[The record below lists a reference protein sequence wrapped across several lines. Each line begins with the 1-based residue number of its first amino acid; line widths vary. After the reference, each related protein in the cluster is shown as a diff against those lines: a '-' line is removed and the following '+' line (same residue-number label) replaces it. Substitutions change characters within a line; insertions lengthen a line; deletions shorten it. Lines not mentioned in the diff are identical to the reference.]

1 MMKTTFAMTT
11 QQRHQPTHSISL
23 DGVRVLFAAIVIFLV
38 SGQRSAAQTPDLG
51 FENWSA
57 GATSFYDSILNSY
70 YGIPNAQTALPD
82 RWEAY
87 YGAYAPNSTITPA
100 LNTYGLIKVDS
111 PLSSVGASALLLH
124 TWYFYGRSTVVYEDT
139 LSAAPVSITGQYKR
153 ITEITVNDTFHDG
166 YSMGYAYVLSA
177 ANDTLYKGEITLND
191 TNIWASFQIDLL
203 PTGAASAPVD
213 HFFIAFANNS
223 NNRNCTE
230 QGICDL
236 LWLDGIV
243 LNFATTGVSSP
254 AAETM
259 VTSVYP
265 NPAGNIINIL
275 HNYPIS
281 TQLTYEI
288 YDPQGRICQSGE
300 ISKNHTILPIDQLST
315 GLYLLNL
322 RSASETTVLRFRRE

>member
-1 MMKTTFAMTT
+1 
-11 QQRHQPTHSISL
+11 
-23 DGVRVLFAAIVIFLV
+23 
-38 SGQRSAAQTPDLG
+38 
-51 FENWSA
+51 
-57 GATSFYDSILNSY
+57 
-70 YGIPNAQTALPD
+70 
-82 RWEAY
+82 
-87 YGAYAPNSTITPA
+87 
-100 LNTYGLIKVDS
+100 IKVDS

-153 ITEITVNDTFHDG
+153 ITEITMNDTLHDG

-191 TNIWASFQIDLL
+191 TNTWSSFQINLL

-236 LWLDGIV
+236 LWLDDIV
-243 LNFATTGVSSP
+243 VNFATTGVSSP
-254 AAETM
+254 ATETM
-259 VTSVYP
+259 AASVYP
-265 NPAGNIINIL
+265 NPAGNFLNIL
-275 HNYPIS
+275 HHYPAS
-281 TQLTYEI
+281 TLLHYEI
-288 YDPQGRICQSGE
+288 YDSQGRLCSSGA
-300 ISKNHTILPIDQLST
+300 INKNQTTLTIGELST

-322 RSASETTVLRFRRE
+322 RTPAETTVLRFRRE